1 MGFSRK
7 TRVVIMREKADIPM
21 HTMLYALYFLNDF
34 FLFFIKKNMFYFCFL
49 FLFCDEVSNNCNRIL
64 INQKSE

>member
-7 TRVVIMREKADIPM
+7 TRVVIMREEVDIPM
-21 HTMLYALYFLNDF
+21 HTMLYALYFLNNF
-34 FLFFIKKNMFYFCFL
+34 FLFFIKKNMFYFCFS
-49 FLFCDEVSNNCNRIL
+49 FLFCDDVSNNRNRIL